1 MREPRRF
8 RADCYRCRVVRAG
21 AARRETPRRVPCD
34 GTTVAWRC
42 CDALDQQRMCCA
54 TAAQSRSTKALADGE
69 YNGFGGRPGY
79 DFLNGVNSW
88 RRRSASPASIASL
101 SAAHARYIGGARTK
115 AGLQE
120 AWKNC

>member
-1 MREPRRF
+1 
-8 RADCYRCRVVRAG
+8 VVRAG
-21 AARRETPRRVPCD
+21 AARREPLRRVPCG

-42 CDALDQQRMCCA
+42 CDALDQQRMWCA
-54 TAAQSRSTKALADGE
+54 TAAQSRSTKALAEPRSTGE
-69 YNGFGGRPGY
+69 HNQFLWPPRY
-79 DFLNGVNSW
+79 DFLNRIHSW
-88 RRRSASPASIASL
+88 RKRSASPASIASL